1 MSSKISLFLPLLAL
15 FFVQMTSCTAQNNRT
30 ENNNATIQTISNDI
44 QTGAQQTD
52 EYFPLLK
59 NRRVGL
65 LVNQTSVVPDGQGQ
79 WISLVDTLRNA
90 EMDVRFIMTPEHGY
104 EGKISAGS
112 TVDDS
117 NYQKGNTLPIY
128 SLYGKN
134 KKPKAE
140 WLDQVDCVVF
150 DVQDV
155 GCRFYTYLS
164 TLYYLL
170 QACGECGKEVIV
182 LDRPNP
188 NDTIDGPVL
197 EDAFQSFVGMVRV
210 PLLHGCT
217 LGELAQMM
225 VGEHWMGEQV
235 PTLHVVTADHWQH
248 GDNYSLP
255 IAPSPNL
262 RTDHAIRLYPS
273 LCLFE
278 ATDISIGRG
287 TDYPFEMIGHPQ
299 MTGDFT
305 FVPHHCQAASHPL
318 QEDKECH
325 GCDLREVNVEKGFHL
340 QWLLACHEHFS
351 AGDNAPYW
359 VKQPK
364 FFDRLAGTDRLRKQI
379 DDHLSEEDIRASWQ
393 SELEAY
399 RKLRQKYV
407 LYYEQ
412 QK

>member
-1 MSSKISLFLPLLAL
+1 MCFKFSLILPVLAL

-30 ENNNATIQTISNDI
+30 ENDKAPIQSPSNDI

-59 NRRVGL
+59 NQRVGL

-79 WISLVDTLRNA
+79 WISLVDTLRHA
-90 EMDVRFIMTPEHGY
+90 GMDVRFILTPEHGY

-117 NYQKGNTLPIY
+117 NYQKGNSLPIY

-140 WLDQVDCVVF
+140 WLEQVDCIVF

-170 QACGECGKEVIV
+170 QACGECGKQVIV

-197 EDAFQSFVGMVRV
+197 IDECKSFVGILPI

-225 VGEHWMGEQV
+225 IGERWTEAPAPSLKVIKAKHWR
-235 PTLHVVTADHWQH
+235 H
-248 GDNYSLP
+248 GDDYSLP

-262 RTDHAIRLYPS
+262 RSDHAIRLYPS

-287 TDYPFEMIGHPQ
+287 TDYPFEFLGHPQ
-299 MTGDFT
+299 MQGAFEFT
-305 FVPHHCQAASHPL
+305 PQHCQAASHPL
-318 QEDKECH
+318 QENQLCH
-325 GCDLREVNVEKGFHL
+325 GFDLRETNIGKGFHL
-340 QWLLACHEHFS
+340 QWLLACRAHFQS
-351 AGDNAPYW
+351 LGQGEGW
-359 VKQPK
+359 IKQPK
-364 FFDRLAGTDRLRKQI
+364 FFDRLAGNTLLRQQI
-379 DDHLSEEDIRASWQ
+379 MEGLSEDEIRATWQ
-393 SELEAY
+393 SDLQKY
-399 RKLRQKYV
+399 RTLRQKYL
-407 LYYEQ
+407 LYE
-412 QK
+412 